1 VEWQLA
7 SVGQNS
13 MEALEIS
20 TAAKLAL
27 ATLPAVA
34 FVLVMRGYGTLA
46 ECSLQKKAEL
56 AGSKHRHPTN
66 ANYKAG

>member
-1 VEWQLA
+1 
-7 SVGQNS
+7 

-27 ATLPAVA
+27 ATLPAATAILAV
-34 FVLVMRGYGTLA
+34 RGYGTLA